1 MPFRIKAFG
10 VVLGLLV
17 LLVLVVPLVVPIAE
31 PEGVRPLAEVAGP
44 DARYVDVLG
53 VALHVELEPD
63 VPVPGRPTMLLLHGF
78 PSSTYTFHAVA
89 PGLTGVNSVAV
100 DLPGFGLSQ
109 RPQPDEF
116 VGGFDP
122 YTPEAQV
129 ALVAGLLD
137 QLGIDSAIVMGHGS
151 GARLALDLAL
161 QEPDVVDGLVL
172 IGGTLSAAPGRSWL
186 SRLVMN
192 SPQMQRLG
200 PVFLRQLAGQPG
212 VDIVRN
218 GWADP
223 DAIDEATYLAYHR
236 AFTVEGW
243 DTALYQMTKAEA
255 PVSLDGLVGGITVP
269 ALVLAGAEDHTVP
282 VSESE
287 KLAAELT
294 ESTLEVLPGC
304 GHFAQEECP
313 DLVLDAISGWWPAL
327 VGQ

>member
-1 MPFRIKAFG
+1 
-10 VVLGLLV
+10 
-17 LLVLVVPLVVPIAE
+17 
-31 PEGVRPLAEVAGP
+31 
-44 DARYVDVLG
+44 
-53 VALHVELEPD
+53 
-63 VPVPGRPTMLLLHGF
+63 
-78 PSSTYTFHAVA
+78 
-89 PGLTGVNSVAV
+89 
-100 DLPGFGLSQ
+100 
-109 RPQPDEF
+109 
-116 VGGFDP
+116 
-122 YTPEAQV
+122 
-129 ALVAGLLD
+129 
-137 QLGIDSAIVMGHGS
+137 
-151 GARLALDLAL
+151 LDLAL

-294 ESTLEVLPGC
+294 ESTL
-304 GHFAQEECP
+304 
-313 DLVLDAISGWWPAL
+313 
-327 VGQ
+327 